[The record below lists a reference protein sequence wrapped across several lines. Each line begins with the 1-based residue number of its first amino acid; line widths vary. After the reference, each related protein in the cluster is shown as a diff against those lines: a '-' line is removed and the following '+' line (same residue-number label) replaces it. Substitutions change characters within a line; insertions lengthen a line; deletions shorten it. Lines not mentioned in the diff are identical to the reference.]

1 MISRC
6 IIETENYNFLI
17 FQLFCKQ
24 KTLIAC
30 CFVVKEKIRLILGVK
45 ASQLTSQ
52 VEASMWS
59 GYAATRLRGELI
71 NIHRS

>member
-6 IIETENYNFLI
+6 IIETEKYNWLI

-45 ASQLTSQ
+45 ASHTDVTSGSFY
-52 VEASMWS
+52 VKWLR
-59 GYAATRLRGELI
+59 GYAAIRGYAV
-71 NIHRS
+71 N